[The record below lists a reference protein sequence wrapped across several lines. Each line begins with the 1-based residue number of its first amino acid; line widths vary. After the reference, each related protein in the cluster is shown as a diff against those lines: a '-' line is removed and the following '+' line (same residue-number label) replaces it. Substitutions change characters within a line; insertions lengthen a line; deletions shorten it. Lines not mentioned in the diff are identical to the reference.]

1 MPIYLSQKAF
11 DEKWREI
18 DYRKTTLRREIAE
31 KIANAKELGDL
42 SENFE
47 YQEAKEEQGFNEAK
61 IAELEMQVH
70 DVVIVKESLGGQTIT
85 LGSTFR
91 VFVGTTSKTFTLV
104 GSHEADPTQWKIS
117 NESPLGK
124 QFVNA
129 KVGDKIKI
137 ELDSGTQEFEIIEIL

>member
-85 LGSTFR
+85 
-91 VFVGTTSKTFTLV
+91 TS
-104 GSHEADPTQWKIS
+104 
-117 NESPLGK
+117 
-124 QFVNA
+124 
-129 KVGDKIKI
+129 
-137 ELDSGTQEFEIIEIL
+137 